1 MKRLFLLPFVFLFGC
16 STPKVHKTQTIFAPS
31 VDSVNYKVDNAEN
44 STQAA
49 RIHNEKLRENIDR
62 TSSYASRIDA
72 KTAVILENWN
82 KSRQKKNLQ

>member
-1 MKRLFLLPFVFLFGC
+1 MIGC

-31 VDSVNYKVDNAEN
+31 VDSVKNKVDNAEI

-49 RIHNEKLRENIDR
+49 RIHNEKLRENIDK

-82 KSRQKKNLQ
+82 KARQKKNLQ